1 MLQSPALYGT
11 VMRHV
16 ALLMLQSPAPA
27 SFLRYQHHR
36 GQHQQQ
42 YLRLHKSQQTNL
54 LWLLLQSTTF
64 THIVMRHRMLL
75 LLQSTAKEDA
85 TR

>member
-27 SFLRYQHHR
+27 SFLRYQH
-36 GQHQQQ
+36 QQQ

-54 LWLLLQSTTF
+54 LWLLLQSKTF
-64 THIVMRHRMLL
+64 TYTVMRRVPVARNE
-75 LLQSTAKEDA
+75 SPSP
-85 TR
+85 